1 MLQVQGQ
8 PGLQSETLSQNKTK
22 QLKSIYVA
30 SQKGQTVQF
39 LLNPGPNVGQT
50 IRDHGLVPEQDTMC

>member
-8 PGLQSETLSQNKTK
+8 PGLQSETLSQNKTT
-22 QLKSIYVA
+22 QSIYVA

-50 IRDHGLVPEQDTMC
+50 IRDHGLVPEQDTVC